1 VPSIGFTPRAG
12 TFSAGGVFSAASPRA
27 ERLREERIAPLFGKR
42 SVSSILKMI
51 RSRFREVPP
60 SMGGKEKEWIAAY
73 TRARNKWLL
82 ERSSAAVKASAYRT
96 KDLLKMIEDKN
107 WNLDKLPLIANG
119 VEVR

>member
-1 VPSIGFTPRAG
+1 MRKG

-51 RSRFREVPP
+51 RRRFREVPP
-60 SMGGKEKEWIAAY
+60 SMGGKEKAWITAY
-73 TRARNKWLL
+73 VKARHEWLL
-82 ERSSAAVKASAYRT
+82 GSRKKFVRASSYRT
-96 KDLLKMIEDKN
+96 KDLMKMIEEKN

-119 VEVR
+119 IEVYPE